1 MNYLIVHGG
10 GPTAVINASLYG
22 LVKRLKEEKSTEHIY
37 GAIGG
42 IEAIYFKNYVD
53 FAKVNKFELES
64 LLYTPASALGS
75 SRYPL
80 DDEEYARLAKEL
92 KEQGIDAVFLNGG
105 NGTMNTCAKLSDAVK
120 AYNIKVMGVPKT
132 IDNDIAIIDHSPG
145 YASAAKFVANTI
157 SEISVDIKSL
167 PIHVCIVETMGR
179 NSGWL
184 AASASLAK
192 SEFID
197 GPDFIYTPERDF
209 DEDTFLN
216 DVSNLWNK
224 KKGILVVVSEGLV
237 NKNGDTIVPPIY
249 KTGRSVYYGDVSS
262 YLSELVIKNLGIKA
276 RNEKP
281 GLLGRCSISTRSRVD
296 VEEAIIVGRKAADA
310 IIANKSGYMVGIMR
324 EDGENYKANFPLIP
338 IEEINAPER
347 KMPDE
352 FINESANGITED
364 FIKWAKD
371 IVDFHPYD
379 YVSYNKN
386 ERSL

>member
-22 LVKRLKEEKSTEHIY
+22 IVKRLLKEKTTEHIY

-42 IEAIYFKNYVD
+42 IEAIYTKDYVD
-53 FAKVNKFELES
+53 FARVNKFELES

-80 DDEEYARLAKEL
+80 DDNEYQKLAKEL
-92 KEQGIDAVFLNGG
+92 KNQGIDAIFLNGG
-105 NGTMNTCAKLSDAVK
+105 NGTMNTCVKLSEAVK

-132 IDNDIAIIDHSPG
+132 IDNDIAIIDHTPG

-184 AASASLAK
+184 AAASALAK
-192 SEFID
+192 SEFVD
-197 GPDFIYTPERDF
+197 GPDFIYTPEKAF
-209 DEDTFLN
+209 DEDKFLE

-237 NKNGDTIVPPIY
+237 DKNGETIVPPIY
-249 KTGRSVYYGDVSS
+249 KSGRSVYYGDVSS
-262 YLSELVIKNLGIKA
+262 YLSESVIKNLGIKA

-296 VEEAIIVGRKAADA
+296 VEEAILVGKKAAEA
-310 IIANKSGYMVGIMR
+310 IIDDKSAYMVGIMR
-324 EDGENYKANFPLIP
+324 EDSDHYKAEFPLIP
-338 IEEINAPER
+338 IEKINAPER

-371 IVDFHPYD
+371 IVDFQPFN
-379 YVSYNKN
+379 YVSYNGEK
-386 ERSL
+386 